1 MPLRPVHLSTLNA
14 HSYHLPILFTQL
26 KTYQDDEVYNKFYHT
41 SHHKKNP
48 LLQQKL
54 SHLSSSFELSIAIS
68 ITQHHHRDESARNP
82 KNDCTMY
89 QIDACKH
96 NNFKDDYVQLNDFL
110 SDKSFYNYI
119 DIQQY
124 LSLDITK

>member
-1 MPLRPVHLSTLNA
+1 MPVILTLVEN
-14 HSYHLPILFTQL
+14 L
-26 KTYQDDEVYNKFYHT
+26 KKYGEYLTT
-41 SHHKKNP
+41 
-48 LLQQKL
+48 
-54 SHLSSSFELSIAIS
+54 IAIS